1 MQNAECIIIS
11 IRRLLCPRTTI
22 QIFSSFQRKAAEQ
35 PPQELN
41 GLFLLPKCL
50 YKSYYKALASCTTSV
65 YVNLSK
71 NSFFYAVARFLSES
85 GCKGTNNFN
94 TIQTFKRK
102 NSQKHESFR
111 EY

>member
-1 MQNAECIIIS
+1 MHNNKHQASSLSQNDYPNILFIS
-11 IRRLLCPRTTI
+11 G
-22 QIFSSFQRKAAEQ
+22 KAAEQ

-71 NSFFYAVARFLSES
+71 NSFFSIPSKLLNE
-85 GCKGTNNFN
+85 K
-94 TIQTFKRK
+94 IPK
-102 NSQKHESFR
+102 NMKVFGNIDKTRLHLI
-111 EY
+111 YYI

>member
-1 MQNAECIIIS
+1 MHNNRHQASSLSQNDYPNI
-11 IRRLLCPRTTI
+11 LF
-22 QIFSSFQRKAAEQ
+22 FSGKAAEQ

-71 NSFFYAVARFLSES
+71 NSFFFLMPHGKRFSFS
-85 GCKGTNNFN
+85 GCKGTHFFRNSK
-94 TIQTFKRK
+94 TFTEIFSCFMQNR
-102 NSQKHESFR
+102 NHS
-111 EY
+111 

>member
-1 MQNAECIIIS
+1 MHNNKHQASSLSQNDYPNILFIS
-11 IRRLLCPRTTI
+11 G
-22 QIFSSFQRKAAEQ
+22 KAAEQ

>member
-1 MQNAECIIIS
+1 MHNNKHQASSLSQNDYPNILFIS
-11 IRRLLCPRTTI
+11 G
-22 QIFSSFQRKAAEQ
+22 KAAEQ

-71 NSFFYAVARFLSES
+71 NSFFCAFRGRFLVS
-85 GCKGTNNFN
+85 GCKGTYFFPSDQDFSEKTFDFN
-94 TIQTFKRK
+94 ATF
-102 NSQKHESFR
+102 
-111 EY
+111 

>member
-1 MQNAECIIIS
+1 MHNNKHQAYSLSQNDYPNILFIS
-11 IRRLLCPRTTI
+11 G
-22 QIFSSFQRKAAEQ
+22 KAAEQ

-71 NSFFYAVARFLSES
+71 NSFS
-85 GCKGTNNFN
+85 
-94 TIQTFKRK
+94 IQTFKRK